1 MKMQEIWN
9 KLSKIDVNK
18 HKKKRGQ
25 FDYLPWNVAI
35 STIMQHYPDIS
46 YDFLHYTDSNGMVKD
61 YIVAPD
67 GSCSVECVV
76 NIGDNTKKMFLAV
89 TDYNNKAI
97 KNPSAQ
103 AINNTKMRCLTK
115 CIATGY
121 GLGWY
126 IYLGD
131 ALPQEEFYTEEQ
143 TAEFDR
149 LYKHEFFQDKKQETK
164 QGLSNILKK
173 NNNSKSSYQHYLDE
187 MQKAIDDYEDK
198 NAEAIN
204 QDLDNEMKGK
214 INAN

>member
-1 MKMQEIWN
+1 MIQEIWN
-9 KLSKIDVNK
+9 KLKKIDVNK
-18 HKKKRGQ
+18 YKKKRGQ

-35 STIMQHYPDIS
+35 STLMEHYPDVT

-76 NIGDNTKKMFLAV
+76 TINEITKKMWLAV
-89 TDYNNKAI
+89 TDYNNKPI
-97 KNPSAQ
+97 KNPSCVDIA
-103 AINNTKMRCLTK
+103 NSKMRCLTK

-143 TAEFDR
+143 TTEFAKLIENKCFKGKKKAVKDELRKSTSKTHYQKVLNMMKQRIKEFEDQQAE
-149 LYKHEFFQDKKQETK
+149 E
-164 QGLSNILKK
+164 
-173 NNNSKSSYQHYLDE
+173 
-187 MQKAIDDYEDK
+187 
-198 NAEAIN
+198 IN
-204 QDLDNEMKGK
+204 QDLDNQMKGK
-214 INAN
+214 L

>member
-1 MKMQEIWN
+1 MIQEIWN
-9 KLSKIDVNK
+9 KLKKIDVNK

-35 STIMQHYPDIS
+35 STIMEHYPDIT

-76 NIGDNTKKMFLAV
+76 TINEITKKMWLAV

-97 KNPSAQ
+97 KNPSSVDIA
-103 AINNTKMRCLTK
+103 NTKMRCLTK
-115 CIATGY
+115 CIATGF

-131 ALPQEEFYTEEQ
+131 ALPPEEFYTDKE
-143 TAEFDR
+143 TTEFAK
-149 LYKHEFFQDKKQETK
+149 LIEHECFEGKKKAVKDELRKST
-164 QGLSNILKK
+164 
-173 NNNSKSSYQHYLDE
+173 SKSHYQKVLNMMKQRIE
-187 MQKAIDDYEDK
+187 EFEDK
-198 NAEAIN
+198 TEGIHQEIDN
-204 QDLDNEMKGK
+204 QLKRK
-214 INAN
+214 I

>member
-1 MKMQEIWN
+1 MIQEIWN
-9 KLSKIDVNK
+9 KLSTIDVNK

-35 STIMQHYPDIS
+35 SPIMEHYPDIT

-61 YIVAPD
+61 YIIAPD

-76 NIGDNTKKMFLAV
+76 TINKITKKMWLAV

-97 KNPSAQ
+97 KNPSSVDIA
-103 AINNTKMRCLTK
+103 NTKMRCLTK

-143 TAEFDR
+143 TAEFSK
-149 LYKHEFFQDKKQETK
+149 LIEKEYFSDKKQKTK
-164 QGLSNILKK
+164 KGLTDLLKK
-173 NNNSKSSYQHYLDE
+173 NNNSKSAYQYYLDE
-187 MQKAIDDYEDK
+187 MKKSIKKYEDEQ
-198 NAEAIN
+198 AEAIN
-204 QDLDNEMKGK
+204 QDLDNQMKGK
-214 INAN
+214 I

>member
-9 KLSKIDVNK
+9 KLSEIDVNK
-18 HKKKRGQ
+18 YKKKRGQ

-35 STIMQHYPDIS
+35 STIMEHYPDIT

-61 YIVAPD
+61 YIIAPD

-76 NIGDNTKKMFLAV
+76 TINKITKKMWLAV

-97 KNPSAQ
+97 KNPSSVDIA
-103 AINNTKMRCLTK
+103 NTKMRCLTK

-143 TAEFDR
+143 TAEFSK
-149 LYKHEFFQDKKQETK
+149 LIEKEYFSDKKQKTK
-164 QGLSNILKK
+164 KGLTDLLKK
-173 NNNSKSSYQHYLDE
+173 NNNSKSAYQYYLDE
-187 MQKAIDDYEDK
+187 MKKSIKKYEDEQ
-198 NAEAIN
+198 AEAIN
-204 QDLDNEMKGK
+204 QDLDNQMKGK
-214 INAN
+214 I

>member
-9 KLSKIDVNK
+9 KLSTIDVNK

-35 STIMQHYPDIS
+35 STIMEHYPDVT
-46 YDFLHYTDSNGMVKD
+46 YEFLHYTDSNGMVKD

-76 NIGDNTKKMFLAV
+76 TINEITKKMFLAV

-97 KNPSAQ
+97 KNPSSVDIA
-103 AINNTKMRCLTK
+103 NTKMRCLTK

-143 TAEFDR
+143 TAEFSK
-149 LYKHEFFQDKKQETK
+149 LIEKEYFSDKKQKTK
-164 QGLSNILKK
+164 KGLTDLLKK
-173 NNNSKSSYQHYLDE
+173 NNNSKSAYQYYLDE
-187 MQKAIDDYEDK
+187 MKKSIKKYEDEQ
-198 NAEAIN
+198 AEAIN
-204 QDLDNEMKGK
+204 QDLDNQMKGK
-214 INAN
+214 I

>member
-9 KLSKIDVNK
+9 KLSTIDVNE

-35 STIMQHYPDIS
+35 STIMEHYPDIN

-97 KNPSAQ
+97 KNPSSVD
-103 AINNTKMRCLTK
+103 INNTKMRCLTK
-115 CIATGY
+115 AIATGF

-143 TAEFDR
+143 TAEFAE
-149 LYKHEFFQDKKQETK
+149 LIKHECFKGKKKAVKDELRKSTSKTHYQKVLNMMK
-164 QGLSNILKK
+164 QRIEEFENE
-173 NNNSKSSYQHYLDE
+173 Q
-187 MQKAIDDYEDK
+187 
-198 NAEAIN
+198 AESIN
-204 QDLDNEMKGK
+204 QDLDDQLKEKL
-214 INAN
+214 